1 MPIMGGFE
9 ATENIRKYEK
19 EQQLSRTPIVALTAH
34 AMVGDREMCLAHQ
47 MDVSIGVSVWSFSC
61 ILTPAGIPLQTPQA
75 ESAHPNNSQ
84 MRHHGGRHARAEEQ
98 IQTSTNPRGR
108 SSCSQEESC
117 KSATSGSGAQRIHG
131 SRTAD

>member
-47 MDVSIGVSVWSFSC
+47 MDVSIRISDQRQIQLLRS
-61 ILTPAGIPLQTPQA
+61 AGISLETSQA
-75 ESAHPNNSQ
+75 ESAHSNNSE
-84 MRHHGGRHARAEEQ
+84 MRHHGRCHARAEEQ
-98 IQTSTNPRGR
+98 IPASTD
-108 SSCSQEESC
+108 
-117 KSATSGSGAQRIHG
+117 
-131 SRTAD
+131 SR